1 MPAEGERGSAPTVEM
16 HAYRRT
22 FTARHQNV
30 RIEMTLTYEAPLD
43 TAEELP
49 GPAEYAVGSH
59 ESYATNLIQTLPRQR
74 VAPLR
79 RRAR

>member
-1 MPAEGERGSAPTVEM
+1 
-16 HAYRRT
+16 
-22 FTARHQNV
+22 
-30 RIEMTLTYEAPLD
+30 MTLTYEAPLD

-49 GPAEYAVGSH
+49 DPAEYAVGSH